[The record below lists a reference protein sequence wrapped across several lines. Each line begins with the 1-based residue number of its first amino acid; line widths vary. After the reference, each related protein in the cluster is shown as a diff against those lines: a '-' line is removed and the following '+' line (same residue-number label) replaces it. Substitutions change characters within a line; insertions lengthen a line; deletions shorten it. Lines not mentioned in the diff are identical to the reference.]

1 MLLSCPGCEK
11 VSYKELPIY
20 FKLNGIVYKR
30 PPDSMIITHSFLISD
45 SGFEYIL
52 RGDFTGQ
59 GQTVDLY
66 LRAGDSSS
74 SEIEL
79 NKRYVIKENT
89 RLTTYN
95 ESTIKRH
102 KPVTGWIMFTDEEV
116 TDSTLAMTGNFEI
129 IFEGYTEDE
138 DIVISD
144 GCINSLSCS
153 RYKASGEIP
162 QLDKI

>member
-20 FKLNGIVYKR
+20 FKLNGIVYRR

-102 KPVTGWIMFTDEEV
+102 KSVSGWITFTDIAPDEKMP
-116 TDSTLAMTGNFEI
+116 DNILAITGNFEI
-129 IFEGYTEDE
+129 IFEGYTEGE
-138 DIVISD
+138 DIVISN

-153 RYKASGEIP
+153 RHKF
-162 QLDKI
+162 Q